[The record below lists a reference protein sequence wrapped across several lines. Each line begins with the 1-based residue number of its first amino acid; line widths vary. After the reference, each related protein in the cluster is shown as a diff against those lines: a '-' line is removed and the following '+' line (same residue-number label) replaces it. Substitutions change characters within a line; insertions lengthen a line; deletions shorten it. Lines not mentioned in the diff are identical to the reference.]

1 MKGFILAIAF
11 VIALPLAAFAHSS
24 CLHCPLYMNSD
35 GTLVA
40 SAPGLSR
47 AGIPYIGSLGNIGGT
62 LTGNNAG
69 LTLTGSYLTEV
80 RGISGADLG
89 TVTLTT
95 GTFYGN
101 LQTGGGWFSGG
112 SLVVTLNPG
121 VLGGKLSGGGILYN
135 GGFGAVSL
143 SWTPVIGDPG
153 FYILSGVAGG
163 TLPNGTSGQ
172 AFVFE
177 EFSGSFNSSGMFT
190 GTVVGGSIEVNP
202 EPGTLGLFVT
212 GLIGMGGAIRRK
224 MRSSL

>member
-1 MKGFILAIAF
+1 MKGLVLAVVF

-24 CLHCPLYMNSD
+24 CLHCPLYVNSD

-40 SAPGLSR
+40 SVPGLSQ
-47 AGIPYIGSLGNIGGT
+47 AGVPYIGSLSNSGGT
-62 LTGNNAG
+62 LTVNNG
-69 LTLTGSYLTEV
+69 ELTLTGSYLTEV
-80 RGISGADLG
+80 RGISGTDLG
-89 TVTLTT
+89 TVTLSTS
-95 GTFYGN
+95 FYG
-101 LQTGGGWFSGG
+101 TGS

-121 VLGGKLSGGGILYN
+121 VLGGKLSGGGILFS
-135 GGFGAVSL
+135 GSFIPGVV
-143 SWTPVIGDPG
+143 SWTPAQGDPG
-153 FYILSGVAGG
+153 IYYLQGVADG

-177 EFSGSFNSSGMFT
+177 EISGSVGSNGMFT

-224 MRSSL
+224 MRS